1 MYSIFTASRYD
12 VYDYLRCPKI
22 VSLKTWKNLKNP
34 CQRKKKLPR
43 RNLTSEIGKI
53 GEELTK
59 TAFSEKEI
67 IPEIPSDGSKTFEY
81 ELESKEHDTEYDLE
95 SLVGKNTLPEIELN
109 LKNRGVIL
117 DSQMKKILRDTI
129 VGLGKIKTQLS
140 EKYGKIKILGHG
152 QSRSGILP
160 NTVLPDFIA
169 LSEGGKPIM
178 IEVKNTSSISQ
189 KANHFQASFY
199 NAVASKSGVVV
210 LEERTENGINTI
222 VPKSLDDRIS
232 ETFLVYPRHGKY
244 EKITDTISID
254 KNLVKN
260 IWIAKELGL
269 KGQAPKTD
277 CDSKCP
283 HHRHGELPEG
293 NMEPLIPLS
302 LIFAEGLI
310 EQGSDLDIYYLRRYL
325 GRQGIG
331 SIISDGLFDICR
343 AEYQTK
349 YSSFDKTLEEK
360 NLEKIAKKKESFLDE
375 IAEKTG
381 FSRQEISKITSKE
394 EGRNFAT
401 QMARAE
407 KEMSDSFN
415 SWKKILNAKTLK
427 RLRINA
433 KGQFTKQYPI
443 PNDSKQFVKRS
454 WKLWD

>member
-22 VSLKTWKNLKNP
+22 ISLKTWKNLKKP
-34 CQRKKKLPR
+34 SQVKKKLPR
-43 RNLTSEIGKI
+43 RNLTYKIGKI

-67 IPEIPSDGSKTFEY
+67 ISEIDSDGSIDSDYEFESEEQDTDY
-81 ELESKEHDTEYDLE
+81 ELES
-95 SLVGKNTLPEIELN
+95 LVEKNALSEIELN
-109 LKNRGVIL
+109 LKSKGVML
-117 DSQMKKILRDTI
+117 DSQMKQVLRDTI
-129 VGLGKIKTQLS
+129 VGLGKIKTHLS

-178 IEVKNTSSISQ
+178 IEVKNTSSIGR
-189 KANHFQASFY
+189 KTNHFQASFY

-222 VPKSLDDRIS
+222 VPRSLDDRIS
-232 ETFLVYPRHGKY
+232 ETLLVYPRHGKY
-244 EKITDTISID
+244 EKITDVISID

-269 KGQAPKTD
+269 KGQSPKTD

-283 HHRHGELPEG
+283 HHKHGELPEG

-310 EQGSDLDIYYLRRYL
+310 EQGSNLDIYYLRKYL

-331 SIISDGLFDICR
+331 SIISDGLFDIWQ

-349 YSSFDKTLEEK
+349 YYSSDKTLEEK

-375 IAEKTG
+375 ITEKTG

-394 EGRNFAT
+394 EKRNFAT
-401 QMARAE
+401 QMTKAE

-415 SWKKILNAKTLK
+415 SWKKILNEKTLK
-427 RLRINA
+427 KLRINA
-433 KGQFTKQYPI
+433 KSQFTKQYPI
-443 PNDSKQFVKRS
+443 PNDSKRFVKRS